1 MIDMYIPVPFKQRGL
16 ESDTGLFDPII
27 DALQVYTP
35 ASVDE
40 TCVNVSIL
48 SNVDNEPLIV
58 ILSVII
64 SLFLNQFTTSEE
76 ISGPIGLVRLI
87 VHTTDTSSPII

>member
-1 MIDMYIPVPFKQRGL
+1 MYEPFKHKFV
-16 ESDTGLFDPII
+16 EFVIISSEPVI

-35 ASVDE
+35 ASVNE

-48 SNVDNEPLIV
+48 SNVDNEPLIL